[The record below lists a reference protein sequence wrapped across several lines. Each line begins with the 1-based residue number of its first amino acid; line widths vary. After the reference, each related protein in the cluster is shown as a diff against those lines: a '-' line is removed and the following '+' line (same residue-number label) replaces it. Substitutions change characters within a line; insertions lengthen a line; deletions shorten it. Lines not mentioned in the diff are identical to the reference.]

1 MKEQP
6 RAKVRHFRNSNLKHK
21 MKRLQVWEKLAHEKI
36 YVQEIAAVILSK
48 IYLLK
53 NAKNR
58 CKSNN
63 RDVNRDWITFSL
75 VFKNFEHFKGHWL
88 NSVLRTFLLVKHYFL
103 VSDNI
108 TRVNLNQCCSFKRA
122 KLSWIKFKKTYSY
135 SRDSNQFLSRW
146 CVGFHYYE
154 NIFNRSLYLISA
166 KVQFVLV
173 TCRGFLMMRIFYNGI
188 GWKQDLT
195 HFYWSNK
202 LQKEFLINIFW
213 NLFHLFF

>member
-88 NSVLRTFLLVKHYFL
+88 NSVLRTFLLVKLYFL

-108 TRVNLNQCCSFKRA
+108 TRVNLNQCYSFKRA
-122 KLSWIKFKKTYSY
+122 KLSWIKFKKTYS
-135 SRDSNQFLSRW
+135 
-146 CVGFHYYE
+146 
-154 NIFNRSLYLISA
+154 ILIQEIVIS
-166 KVQFVLV
+166 FCHGDVLV
-173 TCRGFLMMRIFYNGI
+173 FITMRIY
-188 GWKQDLT
+188 LT
-195 HFYWSNK
+195 
-202 LQKEFLINIFW
+202 EVCT
-213 NLFHLFF
+213 